1 MTAMTVMERVMDLAN
16 RVFGVTANLDLPLG
30 NDWPTVV
37 TVFLSQSNARLDSVR
52 ILLNSNHWDSGVILT
67 RSLFE
72 LAVNISYISRDIVA
86 RLPEYLM
93 HGGIPTT
100 HEEAEN
106 LKEELVSSGQPEVK
120 DIIPGQAWKA
130 LRDMCAALEPIWLKE
145 YETFYRFASVPTHAG
160 SFTLGQN
167 FMELIEH
174 RTPSDNAK
182 ATALITAM
190 VFHLR
195 VAQIAANMFP
205 DQIKPAEVEELQ
217 WDCRR
222 LLVENEG

>member
-72 LAVNISYISRDIVA
+72 LAVNISYISGDVGA

-100 HEEAEN
+100 HEEAET
-106 LKEELVSSGQPEVK
+106 LKEEVVASGQPEMK
-120 DIIPGQAWKA
+120 DIIPGHAWKA
-130 LRDMCAALEPIWLKE
+130 LGDMCAALEPIWLTE
-145 YETFYRFASVPTHAG
+145 Y
-160 SFTLGQN
+160 
-167 FMELIEH
+167 
-174 RTPSDNAK
+174 
-182 ATALITAM
+182 
-190 VFHLR
+190 
-195 VAQIAANMFP
+195 
-205 DQIKPAEVEELQ
+205 
-217 WDCRR
+217 
-222 LLVENEG
+222 